1 MRVYQFRHQGNGAS
15 LGGGHLAVNQTVAPE
30 PLHLSCK
37 IVKRRTNIFFK
48 ARAQQLTT
56 SNSDKLV
63 TIIGGSGFI
72 GRHVVRALAKHGYR
86 VRVACRR
93 PDLAGHVVPLGV
105 PGQIV
110 PIQANV
116 RFPASLAA
124 ACEGAFAV
132 INLTAV
138 FHNAGAQTFEAVHEF
153 GAMAIA
159 KAAKTAKAQVFIH
172 MSGLGT
178 DKPSTSIYV
187 KSRAKGEAN
196 AAANFPNAIII
207 RPSVVFGPEDNLFN
221 KFALMARFSP
231 ILPLIGGGQ
240 AKFQPV
246 FVGDV
251 AEAIVT
257 LVDRGV
263 ADGKTYELGGP
274 EVMSFKQILQFVV
287 KTTQRKRVLLSI
299 PFSVASIMGAVAGLL
314 PNPALTKDQ
323 VELLKADNLV
333 DAKAETEGRTLE
345 GLGITARTVE
355 AIVPSYLYRFRKA
368 GQFSLPN
375 AKPE

>member
-1 MRVYQFRHQGNGAS
+1 MVSMTTIWHLHFREW
-15 LGGGHLAVNQTVAPE
+15 T
-30 PLHLSCK
+30 
-37 IVKRRTNIFFK
+37 FK
-48 ARAQQLTT
+48 AETHHNLRNITVGAQ
-56 SNSDKLV
+56 NSDKLITV
-63 TIIGGSGFI
+63 IGGSGFI
-72 GRHVVRALAKHGYR
+72 GRHVVRALARRGYR

-138 FHNAGAQTFEAVHEF
+138 FSNSGAQTFEAVHEF
-153 GAMAIA
+153 GATAIA
-159 KAAKTAKAQVFIH
+159 KAAKTAKAQLFIH

-178 DKPSTSIYV
+178 DKPSTSVYV

-196 AAANFPNAIII
+196 AAAGYPNAIII

-221 KFALMARFSP
+221 KFAQMARFSP
-231 ILPLIGGGQ
+231 ILPLIGGGE

-251 AEAIVT
+251 AEAVAT
-257 LVDRGV
+257 LVDRGL
-263 ADGKTYELGGP
+263 ADGKVYELGGP
-274 EVMSFKQILQFVV
+274 EVMSFKQILQFVLQ
-287 KTTQRKRVLLSI
+287 TTQRKRVLLPI
-299 PFSVASIMGAVAGLL
+299 PFAVASILGAVAGLL

-333 DAKAETEGRTLE
+333 DAKAESEGRTLE
-345 GLGITARTVE
+345 GLGIVTRTVE

>member
-1 MRVYQFRHQGNGAS
+1 MVS
-15 LGGGHLAVNQTVAPE
+15 MTTIWHLHFCEWT
-30 PLHLSCK
+30 
-37 IVKRRTNIFFK
+37 FK
-48 ARAQQLTT
+48 AVAHHNLRNITVGAQ
-56 SNSDKLV
+56 NSDKLITV
-63 TIIGGSGFI
+63 IGGSGFI
-72 GRHVVRALAKHGYR
+72 GRHVVRALANRGYR

-138 FHNAGAQTFEAVHEF
+138 FSNSGAQTFEAVHEF
-153 GAMAIA
+153 GATAIA
-159 KAAKTAKAQVFIH
+159 KAAKTAKAQLFIH

-178 DKPSTSIYV
+178 DKPSTSVYV
-187 KSRAKGEAN
+187 KSRAKGETN
-196 AAANFPNAIII
+196 AAANFSNAIII

-221 KFALMARFSP
+221 KFAQMARFSP

-240 AKFQPV
+240 SKFQPV

-251 AEAIVT
+251 AEAIAT

-263 ADGKTYELGGP
+263 PDGKVYELGGP
-274 EVMSFKQILQFVV
+274 EVMSFKQILQFVLQ
-287 KTTQRKRVLLSI
+287 TTQRRRVLLPI
-299 PFSVASIMGAVAGLL
+299 PFAVASLLGAVASVWPIRWLGK
-314 PNPALTKDQ
+314 NNQPALTADQ
-323 VELLKADNLV
+323 VELLKSDNLV
-333 DAKAETEGRTLE
+333 DDQAEKENRTLE